1 MAYPSPEIGTGRKK
15 RRQDEGTGPE
25 ETPIFVAQGV
35 MKEDFP
41 DTAFVEEYD
50 EGEGSF
56 IPQGALTFVMLMLTG
71 YVIYWGYVWFIIIE
85 RR

>member
-1 MAYPSPEIGTGRKK
+1 MAYPSPETGTGRKK
-15 RRQDEGTGPE
+15 RRQDGETGPE

-41 DTAFVEEYD
+41 DTGFVEEYD

-56 IPQGALTFVMLMLTG
+56 VPQGALTFVMLMLTG